1 MKFKGIVFL
10 LLTFICVSRTF
21 SQKGTNDASGSGLSL
36 SPSNGNNSVQQNP
49 DRDYAIKVINEIEL
63 NSSFISKLS
72 SVDSALILPK
82 GISKRIGGIRY
93 TIAID
98 SMKFKSDGAY
108 LSAYAAVKFPAAN
121 GGHKDRTIAF
131 GAKNIKF
138 NPEGVLGGQQ
148 AKLYLLSDHTIT
160 INPNVKLVLKG
171 NENANWVSWNCG
183 GFEKVHLKGKFVFNS
198 DKFTPAPGLTSEPD
212 VTASF
217 EIECGSMHDFIIQV
231 SVTPFNIT
239 GLNNVSFQVTNATV
253 DYSEVANVSNMSFPS
268 GYNNP
273 NLYENL
279 VESDSENLSEL
290 GNNNQQQGT
299 YKPELWTGFYL
310 QSLTVYLPPELNR
323 NNTRTNINVSNMLI
337 DQMGFTGRVEANN
350 VFSTA
355 EGSMSGWG
363 FSLDQIGMN
372 FVCNNFVSGNLNG
385 EVGIPIDEIKSLDY
399 SASVSKPQNSNTL
412 NYLFTINPTNN
423 FSLAVFGATVNV
435 KNNSYL
441 SVQLVNNKFKP
452 TAVLNGDIGF
462 NIPKFNSN
470 QGQLIFQDLTIVT
483 EAPYITNGLFGLGLS
498 NGATLKCKYF
508 SLSLNNIMIGVT
520 QGKPK
525 LIAGVGI
532 GITDPGSWNIG
543 ISTQI
548 NVVGKME
555 PTTNPMFANIGRLT
569 LESCNISGVNINFSA
584 GPIALHGGLT
594 FNDNHPVYGD
604 GFFGNIVVNI
614 TDVLS
619 APGISVGFGKKSTY
633 KFFFIDVIVPG
644 PIPIPSTPVVI
655 TSIIGGVSYHVK
667 PNKTSESDFVNMSN
681 SYANNASMSSPM
693 SYIPSDTVGLGV
705 KLGVNTLIGGNVKA
719 SAVLQI
725 AFNVSGSINVINL
738 KGNVQAMAAGIPITG
753 NMELNYDFPTKT
765 FDGLFGI
772 SATYMGLITGNGL
785 LKIHS
790 DPSNWHICFGR
801 PSQPFTASMF
811 FLANVNGYFMTGN
824 QLENVSFANVPSGNR
839 EPAQLSNGN
848 AMCMGAWVSA
858 NLGNNSFGWDFFTV
872 TPSFNFQMG
881 VDGMIRDY
889 GPNATCSNDGQPFGI
904 NGKYLQ
910 ANAYLNLS
918 GGINISGHFRFPSDC
933 PTSYQTHPCGSGHCC
948 CITVNVP
955 CIVNSGFNFN
965 IFQAPTITANLTV
978 KLPKPLYFAGNLNAG
993 YSYFGGRLN
1002 GNVAFNYKYGTN
1014 CNTPY

>member
-1 MKFKGIVFL
+1 MRFKGIVFL
-10 LLTFICVSRTF
+10 LLTFICVSPNF
-21 SQKGTNDASGSGLSL
+21 SQTIKNDNSGGLSL
-36 SPSNGNNSVQQNP
+36 TPSNGNPNPSQQNP
-49 DRDYAIKVINEIEL
+49 DRAYAINLINEIEL

-72 SVDSALILPK
+72 SIDSALILPK
-82 GISKRIGGIRY
+82 GISKKIGGIRY
-93 TIAID
+93 SIGID

-108 LSAYAAVKFPAAN
+108 LSAFAVVKFPGAN
-121 GGHKDRTIAF
+121 GNDEARSIAF

-160 INPNVKLVLKG
+160 INSNVKLVLKG

-183 GFEKVHLKGKFVFNS
+183 GFEKVHLKGKFVFNET
-198 DKFTPAPGLTSEPD
+198 KFIPAPGLTSEPN
-212 VTASF
+212 VTAAF
-217 EIECGSMHDFIIQV
+217 EIECASMHDFIVQV
-231 SVTPFNIT
+231 SITPFNVE

-253 DYSEVANVSNMSFPS
+253 DYSEVANVPNMVFPQ
-268 GYNNP
+268 GYYNP
-273 NLYENL
+273 NLYE
-279 VESDSENLSEL
+279 DSGGGNENSSEFG
-290 GNNNQQQGT
+290 GNNTPQGT
-299 YKPELWTGFYL
+299 YNAQLWTGFYL
-310 QSLTVYLPPELNR
+310 QSLTVYLPRELDK
-323 NNTRTNINVSNMLI
+323 NNTRTYINVSNLLI
-337 DQMGFTGRVEANN
+337 DNTGFTGRVEANN
-350 VFSTA
+350 VFTTA
-355 EGSMSGWG
+355 QGSMNGWG
-363 FSLDQIGMN
+363 FSLDQIGLN
-372 FVCNNFVSGNLNG
+372 FLCNNLVGGNLNG
-385 EVGIPIDEIKSLDY
+385 KVGIPVDDLKSLDY
-399 SASVSKPQNSNTL
+399 SASVSKQPNSNAL
-412 NYLFTINPTNN
+412 DYLFVINPTNS
-423 FSLAVFGATVNV
+423 FSLGVFGATININ
-435 KNNSYL
+435 NNSL
-441 SVQLVNNKFKP
+441 INVALVNNKFKP
-452 TAVLNGDIGF
+452 TAILNGNIGF

-470 QGQLIFQDLTIVT
+470 NGQLFFQDLTIVT

-508 SLSLNNIMIGVT
+508 SLSLNNLMIGVT
-520 QGKPK
+520 QGKPR

-548 NVVGKME
+548 NVVGKVE
-555 PTTNPMFANIGRLT
+555 PSNSPMFANFGRLA
-569 LESCNISGVNINFSA
+569 LESCNVNGASINFQG
-584 GPIALHGGLT
+584 GPVKFQGGLT

-604 GFFGNIVVNI
+604 GFFGNIAVNI
-614 TDVLS
+614 EGLVN
-619 APGISVGFGKKSTY
+619 APAVSVGFGKKPTY
-633 KFFFIDVIVPG
+633 KYFFVDVVVPG
-644 PIPIPSTPVVI
+644 PIPIPSTPVII

-667 PNKTSESDFVNMSN
+667 PNKTSESDFITLTN
-681 SYANNASMSSPM
+681 SYASSPGMTSPM
-693 SYIPSDTVGLGV
+693 SYVPNDTVGLGV
-705 KLGVNTLIGGNVKA
+705 KLGVNTLIGGNIKA

-725 AFNVSGSINVINL
+725 AFNVSGSINTINL
-738 KGNVQAMAAGIPITG
+738 KGNVQAMAAGIPING
-753 NMELNYDFPTKT
+753 NMDLNYDFPTKT

-772 SATYMGLITGNGL
+772 SATYLGLINGSGL

-801 PSQPFTASMF
+801 PSQPFTANML

-824 QLENVSFANVPSGNR
+824 QLENFSFANVPSGNR

-848 AMCMGAWVSA
+848 AMCMGAWASA

-872 TPSFNFQMG
+872 TPTFNFQMG
-881 VDGMIRDY
+881 VDGMIKDY
-889 GPNATCSNDGQPFGI
+889 GSAARCTNDGQPFGV

-918 GGINISGHFRFPSDC
+918 GGINISGHFKFPSNC
-933 PTSYQTHPCGSGHCC
+933 PTSYQTHPCGQGHCC